1 MYFFLHMIP
10 PTATA
15 QERAVR
21 IVKGKPVF
29 YDPPELADAK
39 QKLMAHLSRFKPE
52 QPLGTG
58 IRLTVKWLF
67 PKGRHRDGEYRTT
80 RPDTDNLQKLLKD
93 CMTRCGFW
101 KDDALVCSEIVE
113 KFWAERPGIYIR
125 IEEITKEETS

>member
-1 MYFFLHMIP
+1 MEFFMSVIP
-10 PTATA
+10 PTVTA

-29 YDPPELADAK
+29 YDPPEVADARV
-39 QKLMAHLSRFKPE
+39 KLMAYLSRFKPE
-52 QPLGTG
+52 NPLGTG

-125 IEEITKEETS
+125 IEEVT